1 MLRRLKVLGATESE
15 LLDVYDKQVR
25 SVLEL
30 AVPVW
35 QPALTLKESNQIESV
50 QKTAF
55 CIILGNQYEN
65 YENALNLL
73 GHVQLSIR
81 REKCAKK
88 LPRSVRKNPQYSNL
102 FCTEINGPSKTRPS
116 KKKRSNQ
123 LKTVPTRTYR
133 YKNSPLH
140 YMTKLLN
147 Q

>member
-88 LPRSVRKNPQYSNL
+88 IAQK
-102 FCTEINGPSKTRPS
+102 C
-116 KKKRSNQ
+116 KKK
-123 LKTVPTRTYR
+123 PTIF
-133 YKNSPLH
+133 
-140 YMTKLLN
+140 KLVLY
-147 Q
+147 